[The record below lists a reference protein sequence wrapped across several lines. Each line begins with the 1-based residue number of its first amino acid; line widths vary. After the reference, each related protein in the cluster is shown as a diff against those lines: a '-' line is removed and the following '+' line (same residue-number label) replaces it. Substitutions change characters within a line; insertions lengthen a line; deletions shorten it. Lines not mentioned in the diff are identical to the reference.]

1 MCRHPPAWS
10 GGEEEEMGLLRRS
23 RRYTL
28 CVAGLAALVAAG
40 CGGSSG
46 GSKGSVGQGAKLSKA
61 AAAGAGD
68 CSKVTAGGTLR
79 FGVDQDVISFDAH
92 STQDNG
98 SLWADMNVYDQLVE
112 LSPDAKKVVPGL
124 AKSWDVQQDGKVY
137 LFHLRPE
144 AKFSDGTPVTADD
157 VKFSFDRV
165 SAPKS
170 VLNWTLE
177 AVKST
182 SVVDPQ
188 TVKVTLHKPWAP
200 FLNDLTLW
208 GASIMSEK
216 AVKAGK
222 DPKTEPVGSGPF
234 QVATFKPGSYVLL
247 KRNPSFWGKDACGKP
262 YPYLD
267 SVRLEYL
274 PNDNTRMTK
283 LRGGQLDAVMD
294 VPFNQIASLDAEA
307 KITAAA
313 TPQLGIVSTSLNM
326 IKVPAFRD
334 PNVVKAI
341 NYAIDREDIVK
352 GVFFG
357 NAKPATT
364 PIDPGVYFHTDKYG
378 YAHDLDKAK
387 QLMAQSK
394 FPKGFTVTLNPPAG
408 DTLAAAIGTVMQS
421 QLKQIGINLKI
432 APLDSTTLFEKRQ
445 KQQFEMSYSYG
456 TSDNLDPNANML
468 FCCVS
473 DGGAKSGY
481 TGWVNKE
488 ADAVFRQ
495 TQTELD
501 AEKRGQLYDGWQKT
515 IMDELPVLWLVNPT
529 NRFAYGDHVHDFF
542 IQSTAHYPLW
552 VAWKSK

>member
-61 AAAGAGD
+61 AAGGAGD
-68 CSKVTAGGTLR
+68 CSKVNAGGTLR

-124 AKSWDVQQDGKVY
+124 AKSWDIQQDGKVY

-267 SVRLEYL
+267 SVRL
-274 PNDNTRMTK
+274 DRK
-283 LRGGQLDAVMD
+283 
-294 VPFNQIASLDAEA
+294 S
-307 KITAAA
+307 
-313 TPQLGIVSTSLNM
+313 
-326 IKVPAFRD
+326 
-334 PNVVKAI
+334 VV
-341 NYAIDREDIVK
+341 
-352 GVFFG
+352 
-357 NAKPATT
+357 
-364 PIDPGVYFHTDKYG
+364 
-378 YAHDLDKAK
+378 
-387 QLMAQSK
+387 
-394 FPKGFTVTLNPPAG
+394 
-408 DTLAAAIGTVMQS
+408 
-421 QLKQIGINLKI
+421 
-432 APLDSTTLFEKRQ
+432 
-445 KQQFEMSYSYG
+445 
-456 TSDNLDPNANML
+456 
-468 FCCVS
+468 
-473 DGGAKSGY
+473 
-481 TGWVNKE
+481 
-488 ADAVFRQ
+488 
-495 TQTELD
+495 
-501 AEKRGQLYDGWQKT
+501 
-515 IMDELPVLWLVNPT
+515 
-529 NRFAYGDHVHDFF
+529 
-542 IQSTAHYPLW
+542 
-552 VAWKSK
+552 